1 MNNILKVENLT
12 KKFKKKN
19 FFSSDS
25 EEVIAADSV
34 NFSVEQGKILAIA
47 GQSGS
52 GKSTIA
58 KLILRAV
65 EPDSG
70 KIFHLFLIFLEK

>member
-1 MNNILKVENLT
+1 MSEILRIENLT

-19 FFSSDS
+19 LFSSDS
-25 EEVIAADSV
+25 DEITAAYNVSFLL
-34 NFSVEQGKILAIA
+34 NRGEILAIA

-58 KLILRAV
+58 KLILRAID
-65 EPDSG
+65 PDS
-70 KIFHLFLIFLEK
+70 

>member
-1 MNNILKVENLT
+1 MSEILKVENLT

-19 FFSSDS
+19 LFSSNS
-25 EEVIAADSV
+25 NEITAADKV
-34 NFSVEQGKILAIA
+34 NFSLNHGEILAIA

-58 KLILRAV
+58 KLILRAI

-70 KIFHLFLIFLEK
+70 KIF